1 MNGILF
7 VENYIAG
14 GSDRIAHSL
23 LSGLAFSR
31 LTVMVNRG
39 NDTRILL
46 GRELPSHVVVDC
58 YGLVTI
64 PELVDSAR
72 GVASAPLRMLAR
84 LAEWLFRY
92 PLLFYSILYFRRRIA
107 STGASVFIA
116 NNGGFPGAHYCRSA
130 TIAAAM
136 VPGMKVFHIV
146 HGMAVPAHGLSPVQ
160 WLMDLIIDRFSR
172 MVTICQAAAVQLMKV
187 RSIRQHPEV
196 VLNGIEPRIVP
207 SSTPSGAIFRI
218 LHMGYF
224 DRNKNQAMLIRA
236 VAELERRGVRNLSVR
251 CVGADPV
258 GGLAHQCRQ
267 LAAELGVADRI
278 QFDDFS
284 DDADE
289 CYRDADVFVLCSYSE
304 GLSVAILEAMRAG
317 LPVVAT
323 KVGGV
328 EEQVVDDASGYL
340 VAPDDHVALAE
351 RIARLV
357 LDSNLRKRFGLTA
370 RSIFEQKFTRETMLS
385 RYAELFGVDVNPD
398 LALEQV
404 APPENHS

>member
-1 MNGILF
+1 MKGILF

-23 LSGLAFSR
+23 LTGLAFSR

-39 NDTRILL
+39 NDTRILF
-46 GRELPSHVVVDC
+46 GQNLPSHVVVDH

-64 PELVDSAR
+64 PELVESAR
-72 GVASAPLRMLAR
+72 GVCSAPVRMLAR
-84 LAEWLFRY
+84 MAEWLFRY
-92 PLLFYSILYFRRRIA
+92 PLFLLSILYFRRRIA
-107 STGASVFIA
+107 STGANVFIA
-116 NNGGFPGAHYCRSA
+116 NNGGFPGANYCRSA
-130 TIAAAM
+130 TIAAAL

-146 HGMAVPAHGLSPVQ
+146 HGMAVPAHGFSPGQ
-160 WLMDLIIDRFSR
+160 WLTDRLIDRFSR
-172 MVTICQAAAVQLMKV
+172 IVTICQATAVQLKKV
-187 RSIRQHPEV
+187 RSIKQAPEV
-196 VLNGIEPRIVP
+196 ILNGIEPKIINP
-207 SSTPSGAIFRI
+207 PTLAGTTLRI

-236 VAELERRGVRNLSVR
+236 VAELDRRGVRNLSVR
-251 CVGADPV
+251 FVGADPV

-267 LAAELGVADRI
+267 LAVELGVADRVW
-278 QFDDFS
+278 FDDFS
-284 DDADE
+284 DEADE
-289 CYRDADVFVLCSYSE
+289 CYRDADVFVLCSYRE

-317 LPVVAT
+317 LPVIAT
-323 KVGGV
+323 NVGGV

-370 RSIFEQKFTRETMLS
+370 RSIFEQKFTRRTMLS
-385 RYAELFGVDVNPD
+385 RYADLFGVDVTPD
-398 LALEQV
+398 LAPEQV
-404 APPENHS
+404 VAPENNS